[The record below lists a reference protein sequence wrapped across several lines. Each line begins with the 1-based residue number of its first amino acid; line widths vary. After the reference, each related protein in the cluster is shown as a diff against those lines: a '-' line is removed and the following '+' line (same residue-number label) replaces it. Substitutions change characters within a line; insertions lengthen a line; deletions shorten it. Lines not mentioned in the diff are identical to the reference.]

1 LLENSATF
9 ISGGTVVYFSS
20 TVSFKKG
27 VKVMIRI
34 HYGDPVHLRLERI
47 AIIFAVFSEICT
59 TFKELTSISEVVALF
74 RFKLEEAL
82 EAFETARVAT
92 GTAIKVLIK
101 C

>member
-1 LLENSATF
+1 M
-9 ISGGTVVYFSS
+9 VV
-20 TVSFKKG
+20 
-27 VKVMIRI
+27 
-34 HYGDPVHLRLERI
+34 
-47 AIIFAVFSEICT
+47 
-59 TFKELTSISEVVALF
+59 LF

>member
-1 LLENSATF
+1 VSQSLYILKKIFTF
-9 ISGGTVVYFSS
+9 
-20 TVSFKKG
+20 
-27 VKVMIRI
+27 
-34 HYGDPVHLRLERI
+34 E
-47 AIIFAVFSEICT
+47 VFSEICKT
-59 TFKELTSISEVVALF
+59 SEEPTSISEVVVFF

>member
-1 LLENSATF
+1 LLENSATL
-9 ISGGTVVYFSS
+9 ISCGTVVYF
-20 TVSFKKG
+20 FADLG
-27 VKVMIRI
+27 VKLMIRI
-34 HYGDPVHLRLERI
+34 HSRDPVPLILKKLQLHLQYSLKYVKLPNTR
-47 AIIFAVFSEICT
+47 A
-59 TFKELTSISEVVALF
+59 SISEIVLLY